1 MNRRY
6 AVIALALVLLI
17 SGSANKCRGGD
28 GTTCSDVGFDRA
40 SMTREF
46 IVGGPPDW
54 LPDSNTDTLEWTTSG
69 FDGNVTFAVYGSMT
83 DGGEETP
90 VDVNITGSG
99 AGTTVWSTTI
109 TYDYYR
115 IAVLCE
121 GSETASIDVSVFD

>member
-17 SGSANKCRGGD
+17 SGSANKCPGGGGATCNDVVFD
-28 GTTCSDVGFDRA
+28 GATI
-40 SMTREF
+40 TRETVVDGSIF
-46 IVGGPPDW
+46 PPSVT
-54 LPDSNTDTLEWTTSG
+54 LTDTLEWTTSG
-69 FDGNVTFAVYGSMT
+69 FDGDVTFAVYGSLT
-83 DGGEETP
+83 EGGAETP
-90 VDVNITGSG
+90 IDVNITGSG

-115 IAVLCE
+115 IAVLCD